1 MEKPEQRFTR
11 KIKKRG
17 RYPVRPKHVW
27 TQAEDLALQRL
38 VEKVGPSKWGLIA
51 CHLPG
56 RYGKQCRERWFNH
69 LCPGVV
75 KDSWAEEEEWNLF
88 LLHQVFGSKWAV
100 FAHLLAGRT
109 DNTIKNHFNS
119 IMRKKT
125 PIYEQK
131 LIERLKNGQL
141 WNQENTLER
150 LLLTRI
156 QSGQTAEHGEV
167 KGPKRNYTQFF
178 SDNSLKEFVT
188 DQTLRT
194 NKPHSN
200 QNVSTNSL
208 DILEE
213 ESELKKIIFTPIKP
227 CMTIEQ
233 SCFKEAQT
241 GSRFATDSDPKLK
254 NREESSNPVEFFH
267 STPQR
272 FFYESEF
279 EVSIKKVFNYSH
291 EKVLEPIDFLD
302 FEQLQ
307 DNFSYNL
314 KAELD
319 FQPRLSMQWD

>member
-1 MEKPEQRFTR
+1 MEKPQQSLTR
-11 KIKKRG
+11 KVKKRN

-38 VEKVGPSKWGLIA
+38 VEKVGPSRWGVIA

-75 KDSWAEEEEWNLF
+75 KDSWAEDEEWNLF
-88 LLHQVFGSKWAV
+88 LLHRVFGSKWAV

-125 PIYEQK
+125 SFYENK
-131 LIERLKNGQL
+131 LAERLEDDQL
-141 WNQENTLER
+141 WSLKNTLER
-150 LLLTRI
+150 LLLIRI

-167 KGPKRNYTQFF
+167 KGPKRNYSQFF
-178 SDNSLKEFVT
+178 LDNSLKEFVT
-188 DQTLRT
+188 DQSHRT
-194 NKPHSN
+194 NRLSCY
-200 QNVSTNSL
+200 QNVSTNSS
-208 DILEE
+208 DIIED
-213 ESELKKIIFTPIKP
+213 ESELKKAIFTPKKP
-227 CMTIEQ
+227 CVTIEH

-241 GSRFATDSDPKLK
+241 GSRFAIDSDPKLK
-254 NREESSNPVEFFH
+254 PREETSTPVEFFH
-267 STPQR
+267 STPQK
-272 FFYESEF
+272 FFYESDF
-279 EVSIKKVFNYSH
+279 EVSIKKVSRYSH
-291 EKVLEPIDFLD
+291 EKVLEPIDFFD

-307 DNFSYNL
+307 ENFSYNL